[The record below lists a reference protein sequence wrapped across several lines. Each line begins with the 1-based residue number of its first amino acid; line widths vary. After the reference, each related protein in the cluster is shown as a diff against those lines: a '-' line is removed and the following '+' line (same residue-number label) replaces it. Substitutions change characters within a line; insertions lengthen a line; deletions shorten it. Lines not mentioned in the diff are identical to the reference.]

1 MPIMAS
7 LLKVTLSFLSE
18 GVETILKEL
27 KHLLENNSTKLI
39 ENSLYANYPKS
50 KIGGSNRDE

>member
-7 LLKVTLSFLSE
+7 LLKVTLSSLSE

-27 KHLLENNSTKLI
+27 KHLFENNSNKLI
-39 ENSLYANYPKS
+39 KNSLYVNYTES